1 MKKLL
6 VLIGIIVI
14 LLSTTAYAIDNLERK
29 CFIEKYKK
37 NDNIYVL
44 LKRILD
50 NNVNMND
57 LLSSIEAL
65 SKANDHTS
73 VEAMV
78 GLLNFYLGEGP
89 TLVLH
94 QKIVEKGQIAFPLI
108 KTKFFDKVFREE
120 WPNETDEKASIEK
133 RNSDLADLLTHIYFN
148 VAYAIDFSELNQAQ
162 ITTLRLLNIQIA
174 LDSYFSKER
183 RYPRR
188 LSDLRPTDFRI
199 DILTLKD
206 GWNRDFKYFCG
217 GAHYFLQS
225 NGVDGVA
232 GTIDDIGPPKDRN
245 LYSFPTG
252 R

>member
-148 VAYAIDFSELNQAQ
+148 VAYAIDFSELLISAKVF
-162 ITTLRLLNIQIA
+162 RHCCMVLL
-174 LDSYFSKER
+174 
-183 RYPRR
+183 
-188 LSDLRPTDFRI
+188 
-199 DILTLKD
+199 
-206 GWNRDFKYFCG
+206 
-217 GAHYFLQS
+217 
-225 NGVDGVA
+225 
-232 GTIDDIGPPKDRN
+232 
-245 LYSFPTG
+245 
-252 R
+252 